1 MKCEEVGIRLWE
13 YLDQELAPEEAKAVG
28 THLGHCSHCYPA
40 FSWDR
45 AFLKLLAR
53 QRVPAA
59 PTTLEMWVRGLLS
72 SQLPQSISGNRGRHL
87 R

>member
-13 YLDQELAPEEAKAVG
+13 YLDQELAPEEAEAVG
-28 THLGHCSHCYPA
+28 THLGYCPHCYPA
-40 FSWDR
+40 FSWNR
-45 AFLKLLAR
+45 AFLELLAR
-53 QRVPAA
+53 QRVYAA